1 MSLVKLYPLR
11 SLTILETAE
20 FETFEFARFAHLNN
34 LIDQI
39 TASNGAVKAAGA
51 VTLTPVAT
59 GATVAQTI
67 VTVNANLALIET
79 KLNLIIAALS

>member
-1 MSLVKLYPLR
+1 M
-11 SLTILETAE
+11 
-20 FETFEFARFAHLNN
+20 
-34 LIDQI
+34 DQI
-39 TASNGAVKAAGA
+39 NAANGAVKTAGA

-67 VTVNANLALIET
+67 TTVNANLVLIET